1 MKLQLMLALSALA
14 SASLFAASIPRTD
27 IDAAKKDASVKLTP
41 GSVEGGFKVSQQSW
55 GDKETR
61 QFRLTASAA
70 KPIGAEW
77 TLCKFVFTPESDGTV
92 TLGIG
97 GQWAKE
103 AADRGWI
110 AVSGLKV
117 NGEAVGNSDLTKSE
131 KKGGKD
137 VPSGYWMN
145 GKAAYVADGGPNG
158 AGAVIVNHDNRLY
171 RNIPVKGGAPVT
183 IEYMAKAAEAQK

>member
-14 SASLFAASIPRTD
+14 SASLFAASIPRID
-27 IDAAKKDASVKLTP
+27 IDASKKDASVKLTP
-41 GSVEGGFKVSQQSW
+41 GSAEGGFKVSQQNW

-70 KPIGAEW
+70 KPVGAEW
-77 TLCKFVFTPESDGTV
+77 TLCKLVFTPESDGNV

-103 AADRGWI
+103 TADRGWI

-117 NGEAVGNSDLTKSE
+117 NGEAVANSDLTKSE
-131 KKGGKD
+131 KKGEKT
-137 VPSGYWMN
+137 VPSGYWVN

>member
-27 IDAAKKDASVKLTP
+27 IDASRKDGSIKLTP
-41 GSVEGGFKVSQQSW
+41 GKVEGGLNVSQQNW
-55 GDKETR
+55 GPQETR

-77 TLCKFVFTPESDGTV
+77 TVCKFVFTPESDGFV
-92 TLGIG
+92 SFSIG

-103 AADRGWI
+103 PAERGWV

-117 NGEAVGNSDLTKSE
+117 NGEAVSNSDMTKSE

-137 VPSGYWMN
+137 VPSGFGLS
-145 GKAAYVADGGPNG
+145 GKAAYAADGGPNG
-158 AGAVIVNHDNRLY
+158 AGAAIVNHDNRLS
-171 RNIPVKGGAPVT
+171 RSIKVEAGKPVT
-183 IEYMAKAAEAQK
+183 VEYMAKAAEAQK

>member
-27 IDAAKKDASVKLTP
+27 IDASKKDASVKLTP
-41 GSVEGGFKVSQQSW
+41 GSVEGGFKVSNQSW
-55 GDKETR
+55 GPEETR
-61 QFRLTASAA
+61 QFRLTASSA
-70 KPIGAEW
+70 KPVGTEW
-77 TLCKFVFTPESDGTV
+77 TPCKLVFTPESDGMV
-92 TLGIG
+92 SLSIG

-103 AADRGWI
+103 TADRGWI

-117 NGEAVGNSDLTKSE
+117 NGEAVSNSDLTKSE

-137 VPSGYWMN
+137 VPSGYWMS
-145 GKAAYVADGGPNG
+145 GKAAYVADGGPDG

-171 RNIPVKGGAPVT
+171 RNIKVEAGKPVT
-183 IEYMAKAAEAQK
+183 VEYMAKAAEAQK